1 MNLNMIQPKNET
13 ETLLL
18 SITKNCEKLVEQTHR
33 KPEETLEFKMTKP
46 KEIFHFKP
54 PIHTKGD
61 WMLGLIDL
69 EVYHS
74 IFNITKEN
82 NKFELYTD
90 TFDEFSFPEF
100 KDEVEEIL
108 NISNITEDHLED
120 ETLAPRIA
128 ETYQKL
134 RSDKSKHDGYT
145 ILLTG
150 YANSSFRDFESY
162 LRIKIGSE
170 EDDIQLILKQYNEK
184 FVSYE
189 LDPGNYTIEDIQ
201 KAVYPLGDHE
211 GTLKIEND
219 DLNKKVKLILTRF
232 GEAFET
238 LRFDKNSFL
247 HTLLGFTPYWDY
259 KPTNDI
265 HADAPGVYTSDKVIL
280 NLNTINKIHLKCDII
295 DGSIQDGVRQ
305 PILFSFV
312 LDKPSGYKVFCQP
325 ETIHYKKINKSILN
339 TVTFYL
345 EDDNNKEVNFNQEML
360 TFTLQMI
367 KI

>member
-1 MNLNMIQPKNET
+1 MNLNTIRPENET
-13 ETLLL
+13 ENLLL
-18 SITKNCEKLVEQTHR
+18 SITKNCETLVEQTHR

-46 KEIFHFKP
+46 REIFHFKP

-74 IFNITKEN
+74 IYNITKEN

-90 TFDEFSFPEF
+90 TFDEFSFPEL
-100 KDEVEEIL
+100 KDEVGEIL
-108 NISNITEDHLED
+108 NISNITDDHLED
-120 ETLAPRIA
+120 ETLALRIV
-128 ETYQKL
+128 ETYWEL
-134 RSDKSKHDGYT
+134 RSDKTSHDGYT

-162 LRIKIGSE
+162 LRIFVGLE

-184 FVSYE
+184 FVTYE

-201 KAVYPLGDHE
+201 KAVYFLGDHE
-211 GTLKIEND
+211 NTLQIEYD
-219 DLNKKVKLILTRF
+219 ELNKRVKHILTRF
-232 GEAFET
+232 GDTFGT
-238 LRFDKNSFL
+238 LRFDKKSFF
-247 HTLLGFTPYWDY
+247 HTIFGFVPYWDY
-259 KPTNDI
+259 K
-265 HADAPGVYTSDKVIL
+265 PGVYTSDKIIL
-280 NLNTINKIHLKCDII
+280 NLNTVNKIHLKCDII

-312 LDKPSGYKVFCQP
+312 LDKPSGYKNFVNQKQYI
-325 ETIHYKKINKSILN
+325 TKKINKSILN
-339 TVTFYL
+339 TITFYL
-345 EDDNNKEVNFNQEML
+345 EDDNKEEVDFNQETL